1 MPSDEER
8 ITTLEKD
15 LALLR
20 ERVTGMEARAESTS
34 TREDLEK
41 AKSDVLRIVLGSGGV
56 ITGIIIGV
64 VAIAVT
70 VIVDIV
76 K

>member
-20 ERVTGMEARAESTS
+20 ERVMGMEARAESTS

-70 VIVDIV
+70 VIIAIL

>member
-1 MPSDEER
+1 VPSDEER

-70 VIVDIV
+70 VIVDIL

>member
-20 ERVTGMEARAESTS
+20 ERVTGMAARAESTS

-70 VIVDIV
+70 VIVDIL

>member
-70 VIVDIV
+70 VIVDIL